1 MTTATLR
8 LSTPIAAAAG
18 PAKKGLFT
26 RFYNAL
32 IDARTRR
39 AAREIAMY
47 QHLLPENV
55 RKDLGLLP
63 FVRGT

>member
-8 LSTPIAAAAG
+8 MTTALPRASVAP
-18 PAKKGLFT
+18 KKGLLT

-32 IDARTRR
+32 IEARTRR

-63 FVRGT
+63 FIRGA